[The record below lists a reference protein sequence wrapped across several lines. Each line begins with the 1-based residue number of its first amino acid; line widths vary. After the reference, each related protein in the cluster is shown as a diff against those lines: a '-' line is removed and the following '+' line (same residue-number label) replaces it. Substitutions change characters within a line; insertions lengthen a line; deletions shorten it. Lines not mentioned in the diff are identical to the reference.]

1 MFWSMHLEI
10 LVGPASSRPTVGI
23 ASMGSNN
30 SFDWLNRFDSS
41 FSQTQVFLKFLIE
54 GLSWLKILLT
64 RLGVPWASVTGN
76 PDSSFHQIIYYK
88 HLDINYPSWFDS
100 HYSIPVKCWLK
111 IICRTWMLPTDP
123 ASRRQHKYPVEEK
136 DSIAEMKR
144 VHVKKVRRS
153 QIDKMIK
160 IERKENSIE
169 LDEILMLER
178 VQAELE
184 MEHYQEIQR

>member
-1 MFWSMHLEI
+1 
-10 LVGPASSRPTVGI
+10 
-23 ASMGSNN
+23 
-30 SFDWLNRFDSS
+30 
-41 FSQTQVFLKFLIE
+41 
-54 GLSWLKILLT
+54 
-64 RLGVPWASVTGN
+64 
-76 PDSSFHQIIYYK
+76 
-88 HLDINYPSWFDS
+88 
-100 HYSIPVKCWLK
+100 
-111 IICRTWMLPTDP
+111 MLPTDP